1 MDIILNS
8 VASSRIFNG
17 LIILITNLGGKYIAL
32 DMPTN
37 IDFLFS
43 NYFILRLLVM
53 FSVFFMATRDIKM
66 SILLLLL
73 FLIIIKFFINEKS
86 TFCLYKND
94 LNNKITEEDFNK
106 AQIIIKKYVKE
117 NNIK

>member
-73 FLIIIKFFINEKS
+73 FLIIIKFFINENS

-94 LNNKITEEDFNK
+94 LNNKIKEEDFNK
-106 AQIIIKKYVKE
+106 AQIIIKKYLQE

>member
-1 MDIILNS
+1 
-8 VASSRIFNG
+8 
-17 LIILITNLGGKYIAL
+17 
-32 DMPTN
+32 
-37 IDFLFS
+37 
-43 NYFILRLLVM
+43 M

-73 FLIIIKFFINEKS
+73 FLIIIKFFINENS

-94 LNNKITEEDFNK
+94 LNNKIKEEDFNK
-106 AQIIIKKYVKE
+106 AQIIIKKYLEE

>member
-73 FLIIIKFFINEKS
+73 FLIIIKFFINENS

-94 LNNKITEEDFNK
+94 LNNKIKEEDFNK
-106 AQIIIKKYVKE
+106 AQIIIKKYLEE

>member
-1 MDIILNS
+1 MDILLNS
-8 VASSRIFNG
+8 VASSKIFNG
-17 LIILITNLGGKYIAL
+17 FIILITNLGGKYIAL

-43 NYFILRLLVM
+43 NYFMLRLLVM

-94 LNNKITEEDFNK
+94 LNNKITEEDFSK
-106 AQIIIKKYVKE
+106 AQIIIKKYIKE

>member
-73 FLIIIKFFINEKS
+73 FLIIIKFFINENS

-94 LNNKITEEDFNK
+94 LNNKIKEEDFNK
-106 AQIIIKKYVKE
+106 AQIIIKKYLKE

>member
-1 MDIILNS
+1 
-8 VASSRIFNG
+8 
-17 LIILITNLGGKYIAL
+17 
-32 DMPTN
+32 MPTN

-53 FSVFFMATRDIKM
+53 VSVFFMATRDIKM

-94 LNNKITEEDFNK
+94 INYKITEEDYKK
-106 AQIIIKKYVKE
+106 AHIIIKKYSKE

>member
-17 LIILITNLGGKYIAL
+17 LIILITNLGGKYIGL

-73 FLIIIKFFINEKS
+73 FLIIIKFFINENS

-94 LNNKITEEDFNK
+94 LNNKIKEEDFNK
-106 AQIIIKKYVKE
+106 AQIIIKKYLEE